1 MTLVEG
7 HTEAVE
13 GYLRTPPPAPSVLWR
28 GASFAVLGLGEPG
41 PDPHQDEIVSVACVP
56 VEGGR
61 AIIGK
66 ASETLVHPGRI
77 DEALDAILEA
87 LTGRVLVAH
96 GAAVHAGFLS
106 AALKRTGI
114 GLRGPTL
121 DTAVL
126 AGWVPRRAAPN
137 GDPFA
142 ARDAPSGLSRAATGM
157 GLPVHHPDQASGEAL
172 TAAQLFMALAS
183 HLDRVH
189 PQSVSSLA
197 RLAPRTRRSATSWAN
212 LGPRDARCNRGWR

>member
-1 MTLVEG
+1 MALVEG

-13 GYLRTPPPAPSVLWR
+13 GYLGTPPPAPSVLWR

-114 GLRGPTL
+114 GLRGPML

-137 GDPFA
+137 GDCPFA

-157 GLPVHHPDQASGEAL
+157 GLPVHHPDKASGEAL

-197 RLAPRTRRSATSWAN
+197 RLCSENKALSYLVGQPWPS
-212 LGPRDARCNRGWR
+212 